1 MKSNAIV
8 VGGATFA
15 SIDAVIDMRR
25 EVEAELN
32 GLFVGFDPNK
42 IDALYAHEPDI
53 VRLFNSYQLLTEA
66 IDRHTLIEK
75 RNENIRTAWQLVRE
89 LKKDSNS

>member
-1 MKSNAIV
+1 MTSSAIV
-8 VGGATFA
+8 VGDATFA
-15 SIDAVIDMRR
+15 SIGDVIDMRR

-32 GLFVGFDPNK
+32 ALFVGFNPDR
-42 IDALYAHEPDI
+42 IDALHACEPDI

-75 RNENIRTAWQLVRE
+75 RNENIRTAWRLVRE

>member
-1 MKSNAIV
+1 MTSNPIV

-15 SIDAVIDMRR
+15 SIDAVIAKRT
-25 EVEAELN
+25 EVEAKLN
-32 GLFVGFDPNK
+32 TLFVGFDPDR
-42 IDALYAHEPDI
+42 IDALYAYEPDI

-89 LKKDSNS
+89 LKKNSNS